1 MAQNQNRNEERDFLD
16 DLIDIQDS
24 LQVLS
29 NPLDALMGSLSID
42 PNSDKPFEPMD
53 YKEIP
58 WSNANRCLRCAS
70 GKAEACSRCLDVC
83 PANCIDIHNQ
93 SVRIDDEACLQC
105 DLCVAACPTETFNTR
120 RHTSR
125 MLYDQVARAASA
137 YEQCYIT
144 CTRALARKPEGNEIC
159 LPCVGMLSADI
170 WFSILTDFDNVSVY
184 LPLGVCDR
192 CRTTTGEEAY
202 TQAIATAE
210 EWTGATVGL
219 EVDGNNLNHNF
230 TRAYIRSQ
238 FISNAMNG
246 AERLVSA
253 STPVLA
259 GAKAIADR
267 INSHARSL
275 DKLQTQLDDVM
286 GLRTTDMRQSMLT
299 QDRRLVMGA
308 LQHDP
313 ELAPYVKLEAPIWDS
328 SKCTV
333 CGDCK
338 NTCTTH
344 AINIDERGKLT
355 IKMPFCV
362 NCEACV
368 IVCPEPGALTM
379 VPMDTSEL
387 VVRDRK
393 AEETARLEAMARRKA
408 RFMFDTGKEHLKH
421 LVDSLDEDSDEEAA
435 AGLATDAAAGLATDA
450 GAGFAADST
459 GASSLATAAQQPPK
473 EDNGE

>member
-1 MAQNQNRNEERDFLD
+1 MAQNQNGNEERDFLD

-42 PNSDKPFEPMD
+42 PNTDKPFEPMD

-105 DLCVAACPTETFNTR
+105 GLCVAACPTETFNTR

-267 INSHARSL
+267 INNHARSL

-313 ELAPYVKLEAPIWDS
+313 DLAPYVKLEAPIWDS

-344 AINIDERGKLT
+344 AIDIDERGKLI

-362 NCEACV
+362 NCGACE

-379 VPMDTSEL
+379 VPMNTSEL

-393 AEETARLEAMARRKA
+393 AEEAERLEALARRKA
-408 RFMFDTGKEHLKH
+408 RFIFDTGKEQLKH
-421 LVDSLDEDSDEEAA
+421 LAGSLTEDSDEDATAADPA
-435 AGLATDAAAGLATDA
+435 AGSAADAAAGS
-450 GAGFAADST
+450 AA
-459 GASSLATAAQQPPK
+459 AAQQSPK

>member
-1 MAQNQNRNEERDFLD
+1 
-16 DLIDIQDS
+16 
-24 LQVLS
+24 
-29 NPLDALMGSLSID
+29 
-42 PNSDKPFEPMD
+42 
-53 YKEIP
+53 
-58 WSNANRCLRCAS
+58 
-70 GKAEACSRCLDVC
+70 
-83 PANCIDIHNQ
+83 
-93 SVRIDDEACLQC
+93 
-105 DLCVAACPTETFNTR
+105 
-120 RHTSR
+120 
-125 MLYDQVARAASA
+125 
-137 YEQCYIT
+137 
-144 CTRALARKPEGNEIC
+144 
-159 LPCVGMLSADI
+159 
-170 WFSILTDFDNVSVY
+170 
-184 LPLGVCDR
+184 
-192 CRTTTGEEAY
+192 
-202 TQAIATAE
+202 
-210 EWTGATVGL
+210 
-219 EVDGNNLNHNF
+219 
-230 TRAYIRSQ
+230 
-238 FISNAMNG
+238 MNG

-253 STPVLA
+253 STPILA

-267 INSHARSL
+267 INDHARSL

-393 AEETARLEAMARRKA
+393 AEETERLEALARRKA
-408 RFMFDTGKEHLKH
+408 RFIFDTGKEQLKH
-421 LVDSLDEDSDEEAA
+421 LADSITEGSDES
-435 AGLATDAAAGLATDA
+435 
-450 GAGFAADST
+450 ST
-459 GASSLATAAQQPPK
+459 AAAQQPPK
-473 EDNGE
+473 EDNRE

>member
-1 MAQNQNRNEERDFLD
+1 MAEKHDFLD
-16 DLIDIQDS
+16 DLIDIQSDW
-24 LQVLS
+24 QALS
-29 NPLDALMGSLSID
+29 NPLDALMGSLGGNDAENKPYD
-42 PNSDKPFEPMD
+42 PAD
-53 YKEIP
+53 YKEQP
-58 WSNANRCLRCAS
+58 WANPNRCLQCAS
-70 GKAEACSRCLDVC
+70 GSAEVCRRCQEVC
-83 PANCIDIHNQ
+83 PVDAIDIHNQ
-93 SVRIDDEACLQC
+93 TVSIAEHCIQCGLCDSV
-105 DLCVAACPTETFNTR
+105 CPTEVFNTR
-120 RHTSR
+120 RHTPR
-125 MLYDQVARAASA
+125 KLYDQVARAASA
-137 YEQCYIT
+137 YNKAYIT
-144 CTRALARKPEGNEIC
+144 CTRALGRKPEGNEIC

-202 TQAIATAE
+202 SEAIATAE

-267 INSHARSL
+267 INTHARSL

-313 ELAPYVKLEAPIWDS
+313 DLAPYVKLKAPIWDS

-344 AINIDERGKLT
+344 AIDIDERGKLT

-362 NCEACV
+362 NCGACE

-379 VPMDTSEL
+379 VPMNTSEL

-393 AEETARLEAMARRKA
+393 AEEAERLEALARRKA
-408 RFMFDTGKEHLKH
+408 RFIFDTGKEQLKH
-421 LVDSLDEDSDEEAA
+421 LTDSLAEDSHADHAA
-435 AGLATDAAAGLATDA
+435 NSN
-450 GAGFAADST
+450 ADPAEDPAKNL
-459 GASSLATAAQQPPK
+459 GDAAQQLPK
-473 EDNGE
+473 EDNRE

>member
-1 MAQNQNRNEERDFLD
+1 MAQNQNHNEERDFLD

-42 PNSDKPFEPMD
+42 PNTDKPFEPMD

-70 GKAEACSRCLDVC
+70 GKAEACSRCLDIC
-83 PANCIDIHNQ
+83 PVDCIDIHNQ

-105 DLCVAACPTETFNTR
+105 GLCVAACPTEAFNTR

-125 MLYDQVARAASA
+125 VLYDQVARAASA

-210 EWTGATVGL
+210 KWTGATVGL

-253 STPVLA
+253 STPILA

-267 INSHARSL
+267 INDHARSL

-408 RFMFDTGKEHLKH
+408 RFMFDTGKEQLKH
-421 LVDSLDEDSDEEAA
+421 LAAELIEDSDSDA
-435 AGLATDAAAGLATDA
+435 DAAAGLAADA
-450 GAGFAADST
+450 AAGFAADST
-459 GASSLATAAQQPPK
+459 SASSSATAAQQTPK

>member
-1 MAQNQNRNEERDFLD
+1 MAQNQIHNEERNSEERDFLD

-42 PNSDKPFEPMD
+42 PNTDKPFEPMD

-83 PANCIDIHNQ
+83 PINCINIHNQ
-93 SVRIDDEACLQC
+93 SVRIEDEACLQC
-105 DLCVAACPTETFNTR
+105 GLCVAACPTETFNTR

-202 TQAIATAE
+202 NQAIATAE

-253 STPVLA
+253 STPILA

-267 INSHARSL
+267 INTHARSL

-313 ELAPYVKLEAPIWDS
+313 DLAPYVKLEAPIWDS

-362 NCEACV
+362 NCGACE

-393 AEETARLEAMARRKA
+393 AEETERLEALARRKA
-408 RFMFDTGKEHLKH
+408 RFIFDTGKEQLKQ
-421 LVDSLDEDSDEEAA
+421 LADSLTEDSDADAA
-435 AGLATDAAAGLATDA
+435 VGSASDAAADSATDSVA
-450 GAGFAADST
+450 NTDD
-459 GASSLATAAQQPPK
+459 AAQRPSK
-473 EDNGE
+473 EDNEE

>member
-29 NPLDALMGSLSID
+29 NPLNALMGSLSID
-42 PNSDKPFEPMD
+42 PNTDKPFEPMD

-93 SVRIDDEACLQC
+93 SVRIDDEVCLQC
-105 DLCVAACPTETFNTR
+105 GLCVAACPTETFNTR

-238 FISNAMNG
+238 FISNAMSG

-308 LQHDP
+308 FQHDP
-313 ELAPYVKLEAPIWDS
+313 DLAPYVKLEAPIWDS

-344 AINIDERGKLT
+344 AIDIDERGKLT

-362 NCEACV
+362 NCGACE

-379 VPMDTSEL
+379 VPMNTSEL

-393 AEETARLEAMARRKA
+393 AEETERLEALARRKA
-408 RFMFDTGKEHLKH
+408 RFIFDTGKEQLKH
-421 LVDSLDEDSDEEAA
+421 LADSITEDSDADTA
-435 AGLATDAAAGLATDA
+435 KDPATD
-450 GAGFAADST
+450 S
-459 GASSLATAAQQPPK
+459 AAQQPPK

>member
-83 PANCIDIHNQ
+83 PVNCIDIHNQ

-105 DLCVAACPTETFNTR
+105 GLCVAACPTETFNTR

-192 CRTTTGEEAY
+192 CRTITGEEAY

-344 AINIDERGKLT
+344 AIDIDERGKLT

-362 NCEACV
+362 NCGACE

-379 VPMDTSEL
+379 VPMNTSEL

-393 AEETARLEAMARRKA
+393 AEETERLEALARRKA
-408 RFMFDTGKEHLKH
+408 RFIFDTGKEQLKH
-421 LVDSLDEDSDEEAA
+421 LAGSLTEDSDEDATAADPA
-435 AGLATDAAAGLATDA
+435 AGSAADAAAGS
-450 GAGFAADST
+450 AA
-459 GASSLATAAQQPPK
+459 AAHQSPK

>member
-42 PNSDKPFEPMD
+42 PNTDKPFEPMD

-83 PANCIDIHNQ
+83 PVDCIDIHNQ

-105 DLCVAACPTETFNTR
+105 GLCVAACPTEAFNTR

-125 MLYDQVARAASA
+125 VLYDQVARAASA

-253 STPVLA
+253 STPILA

-267 INSHARSL
+267 INDHARSL

-313 ELAPYVKLEAPIWDS
+313 ELAPYVKLAAPIWDS

-393 AEETARLEAMARRKA
+393 AEETARLEALARRKA
-408 RFMFDTGKEHLKH
+408 RFMFDTGKEQLKH
-421 LVDSLDEDSDEEAA
+421 LVDSLAEESDEEAV
-435 AGLATDAAAGLATDA
+435 AGLATDTT
-450 GAGFAADST
+450 AGFAADST
-459 GASSLATAAQQPPK
+459 SASSSATAAQQPPK

>member
-42 PNSDKPFEPMD
+42 PNTNKPFEPMD

-105 DLCVAACPTETFNTR
+105 GLCVAACPTETFNTR

-313 ELAPYVKLEAPIWDS
+313 DLAPYVKLEAPIWDS

-344 AINIDERGKLT
+344 AIDIDERGKLT

-362 NCEACV
+362 NCGACE

-379 VPMDTSEL
+379 MPMNTSEL

-393 AEETARLEAMARRKA
+393 AEETERLEALARRKA
-408 RFMFDTGKEHLKH
+408 RFIFDTGKEQLKH
-421 LVDSLDEDSDEEAA
+421 LADSITEDSDEEAAADLATEAA
-435 AGLATDAAAGLATDA
+435 AGLATDAAAG
-450 GAGFAADST
+450 FAADST
-459 GASSLATAAQQPPK
+459 SASSSTTAAQQPPK